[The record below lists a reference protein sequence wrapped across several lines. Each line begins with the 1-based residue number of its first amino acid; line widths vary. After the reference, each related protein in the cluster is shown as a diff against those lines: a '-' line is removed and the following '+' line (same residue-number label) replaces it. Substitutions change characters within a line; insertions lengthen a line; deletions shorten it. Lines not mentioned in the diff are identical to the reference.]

1 MAETRGTRVVRS
13 LKIERPG
20 QAFFFSDA
28 EAPPT
33 VPFEDA
39 PAFPADLAA
48 RRRHA
53 IQAVLVLSP

>member
-13 LKIERPG
+13 LGIERPG
-20 QAFFFSDA
+20 QALFFSDA
-28 EAPPT
+28 EEPPN

-48 RRRHA
+48 RPRHA
-53 IQAVLVLSP
+53 IQAVLEVSR